1 MTFTGQAKMGLG
13 KRCVILVVVCIGT
26 FALSASKSAESS
38 TVEKPGIVSK
48 QVEEIFAR
56 SDALSALRK
65 EHSRRYLTSLSDDEL
80 ARLYARTAAQRVL
93 PFDTALQAVRKD
105 RPNIIEQF
113 LKYRSPLDE
122 QQDKYFRSR
131 DARLVDE
138 LAALGPR
145 ALPVITL
152 RMGDDYRRTGHSALA
167 VEALLKMGPRAV
179 ELLIPLMDSSDGYL
193 RSNVSYVLSGLADP
207 RAKDAL
213 LQALEDNDGSV
224 RRNAISGLVR
234 LGPDVVGPSKLVALL
249 INQLQDGTCLHESI
263 QGLEQYGDESAIEPL
278 RVIERF
284 YVLRGKADLRYP
296 ARMAM
301 NAILQR
307 VGKPVTEVSREHY
320 SHEQPSYD
328 EIRQATECPNAAIR
342 QHAVLLLDRYRDD
355 RTALFL
361 IERISQEKNP
371 GVLDQIARTLSIL
384 ISQPKGSLEPI
395 VSPEV
400 MQKAFDAF
408 LFPTETIP
416 ALSTKY
422 VNVRNPSDFLPPQ
435 QRKLLA
441 AVINGAGGVL
451 YAANERKVRLER
463 IEGFKNLVWI
473 WGLTSNDPSLRVVS
487 YSAVTTIA
495 TVSRQTGQSWLQY
508 QKEQLLQELAP
519 LLDSPNP
526 NIRLIECLGHIG
538 DRRLTVRLIELL
550 EHSDP
555 SIRTFAAYALGQ
567 IGDSQALPALKHLAE
582 TDPYQYENGVYGV
595 REAARRAIEQI
606 NKVEPADL
614 KREIIT
620 NQNSG

>member
-48 QVEEIFAR
+48 EVEEIFAR
-56 SDALSALRK
+56 SDALSGLRK

-93 PFDTALQAVRKD
+93 PFDTALQVVRKD

-113 LKYRSPLDE
+113 LKYGSPLDE
-122 QQDKYFRSR
+122 QQDKYFRSQH
-131 DARLVDE
+131 ARLVDE

-167 VEALLKMGPRAV
+167 VEALLKMGPSAV

-193 RSNVSYVLSGLADP
+193 RSNVSYVLSELADP

-213 LQALEDNDGSV
+213 LQGLEDNDGSV

-234 LGPDVVGPSKLVALL
+234 LGPDAVGPSKLVSLL

-263 QGLEQYGDESAIEPL
+263 QGLERYGDETAVESL

-284 YVLRGKADLRYP
+284 YLGRGKADLRYP

-307 VGKPVTEVSREHY
+307 AGKPVTEVSREHY

-355 RTALFL
+355 QTALFL

-400 MQKAFDAF
+400 MQKVFDAF
-408 LFPTETIP
+408 LSTETIP
-416 ALSTKY
+416 ALLTKY
-422 VNVRNPSDFLPPQ
+422 SQVRNPADFLALE

-463 IEGFKNLVWI
+463 MEQFENLVWI

-519 LLDSPNP
+519 LLGSPNP

-550 EHSDP
+550 EHSDS

-567 IGDSQALPALKHLAE
+567 IGDSQALPALKHLAD
-582 TDPYQYENGVYGV
+582 TDPHQYENGVYGV

>member
-1 MTFTGQAKMGLG
+1 MGLG

-48 QVEEIFAR
+48 EVEEIFAR
-56 SDALSALRK
+56 SDALSGLRK

-93 PFDTALQAVRKD
+93 PFDTALQVVRKD

-113 LKYRSPLDE
+113 LKYGSPLDE
-122 QQDKYFRSR
+122 QQDKYFRSQH
-131 DARLVDE
+131 ARLVDE

-167 VEALLKMGPRAV
+167 VEALLKMGPSAV

-193 RSNVSYVLSGLADP
+193 RSNVSYVLSELADP

-213 LQALEDNDGSV
+213 LQGLEDNDGSV

-234 LGPDVVGPSKLVALL
+234 LGPDAVGPSKLVSLL

-263 QGLEQYGDESAIEPL
+263 QGLERYGDETAVESL

-284 YVLRGKADLRYP
+284 YLGRGKADLRYP

-307 VGKPVTEVSREHY
+307 AGKPVTEVSREHY

-355 RTALFL
+355 QTALFL

-400 MQKAFDAF
+400 MQKVFDAF
-408 LFPTETIP
+408 LSTETIP
-416 ALSTKY
+416 ALLTKY
-422 VNVRNPSDFLPPQ
+422 SQVRNPADFLALE

-463 IEGFKNLVWI
+463 MEQFENLVWI

-519 LLDSPNP
+519 LLGSPNP

-550 EHSDP
+550 EHSDS

-567 IGDSQALPALKHLAE
+567 IGDSQALPALKHLAD
-582 TDPYQYENGVYGV
+582 TDPHQYENGVYGV

>member
-13 KRCVILVVVCIGT
+13 KRCVILVVFCIGT

-48 QVEEIFAR
+48 EVEEIFAG
-56 SDALSALRK
+56 SDALSGLRK
-65 EHSRRYLTSLSDDEL
+65 EHSWRYLTSLSDDEL

-93 PFDTALQAVRKD
+93 PFDTALQVVRKD

-113 LKYRSPLDE
+113 LKYGSPLDE
-122 QQDKYFRSR
+122 QQDKYFRSQH
-131 DARLVDE
+131 ARLVDE

-167 VEALLKMGPRAV
+167 VEALLKMGPSAV

-193 RSNVSYVLSGLADP
+193 RSNVSHVLSELADP

-213 LQALEDNDGSV
+213 LQGLEDNDGSV

-234 LGPDVVGPSKLVALL
+234 LGPDAVGPSKLVSLL
-249 INQLQDGTCLHESI
+249 INQLQDGTCLIESI
-263 QGLEQYGDESAIEPL
+263 QGLERYGDETAVESL

-284 YVLRGKADLRYP
+284 YLGRGKADLRYP

-307 VGKPVTEVSREHY
+307 AGKPVTEVSREHY

-355 RTALFL
+355 QTALFL

-384 ISQPKGSLEPI
+384 ISHPKGSLEPI

-400 MQKAFDAF
+400 MQKVFDAF
-408 LFPTETIP
+408 LSTETIP
-416 ALSTKY
+416 ALLTKHSQ
-422 VNVRNPSDFLPPQ
+422 VRNPADFLALE

-508 QKEQLLQELAP
+508 QKEQLLQQLAP

-550 EHSDP
+550 EHSDS
-555 SIRTFAAYALGQ
+555 SIRTFAAYALGR
-567 IGDSQALPALKHLAE
+567 IGDPQALPALKHLAD
-582 TDPYQYENGVYGV
+582 TDPHQYENGVYGV